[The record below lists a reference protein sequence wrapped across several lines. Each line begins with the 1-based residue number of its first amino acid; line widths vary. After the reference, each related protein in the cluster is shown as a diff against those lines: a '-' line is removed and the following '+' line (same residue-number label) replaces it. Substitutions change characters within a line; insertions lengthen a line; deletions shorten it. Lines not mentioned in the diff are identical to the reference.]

1 MTDPGAGR
9 FRLLAGALGWLEDA
23 LLVALLGV
31 LLLLASTQILLR
43 NLFDAGLTW
52 ADPLLRVLVLWLGL
66 LGAMIASRSG
76 NHITLDVLSGVLP
89 PRGQSL
95 ARCATSLFTAGVAAV
110 VAYHSGRF
118 VALDFE
124 AGATAFAGLPAWSF
138 ELILPLAF
146 GVIAFRSASQFA
158 ASIRE
163 LWSHEPGS

>member
-9 FRLLAGALGWLEDA
+9 FRLLAGALGRLEDA

-76 NHITLDVLSGVLP
+76 KHITLDVP
-89 PRGQSL
+89 K
-95 ARCATSLFTAGVAAV
+95 
-110 VAYHSGRF
+110 
-118 VALDFE
+118 
-124 AGATAFAGLPAWSF
+124 
-138 ELILPLAF
+138 
-146 GVIAFRSASQFA
+146 AS
-158 ASIRE
+158 
-163 LWSHEPGS
+163 